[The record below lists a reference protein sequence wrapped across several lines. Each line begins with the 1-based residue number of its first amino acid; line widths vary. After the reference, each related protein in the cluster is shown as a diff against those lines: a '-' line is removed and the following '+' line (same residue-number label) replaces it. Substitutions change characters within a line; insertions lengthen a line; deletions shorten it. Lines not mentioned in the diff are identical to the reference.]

1 MQLFRALKIQ
11 MPMPSLLKNRFLWST
26 ILFPSVVIGANL
38 ILENLLCRFLWPPP
52 QRSLWRTPP
61 KKASVSRAAYVLRV
75 LALVLVFSAGILLA
89 VRRTRA
95 VLAKVREK
103 LAREVPAELVPI
115 RFLRCKFNRT
125 EGLSEKTKKASSQ
138 VGEAATS
145 LRDTVSKFSTESAAT
160 SDKVVAGSSETLPG
174 GKSDT
179 DEFFFTIQE
188 PEHRSGRLK
197 WSTKRASTVGTAARR
212 GQIKWSGGESSDSSA
227 EWNAALAEVMMEEG
241 FDADDVR
248 DTGRIDLEEE
258 EDGEEGGEEEEEEE
272 DGGDDDQEEE
282 EEEEEGEETDDD
294 FSDAAN
300 GMDEDVYEH
309 LIVESVAESTENRL
323 WKNSPNRKDPFSALV
338 ENRKK
343 RMTSFLS

>member
-103 LAREVPAELVPI
+103 LAI

-258 EDGEEGGEEEEEEE
+258 DGEEGGEEEEEE
-272 DGGDDDQEEE
+272 DGGDDDEEE
-282 EEEEEGEETDDD
+282 GEEEGEETDDD